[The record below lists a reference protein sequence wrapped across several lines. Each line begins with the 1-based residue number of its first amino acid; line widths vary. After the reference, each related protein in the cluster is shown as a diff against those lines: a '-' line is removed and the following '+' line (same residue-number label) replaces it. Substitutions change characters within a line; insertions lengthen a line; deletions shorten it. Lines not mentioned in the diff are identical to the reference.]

1 MAFSGC
7 TSKLNGPKQPDT
19 NTAVKPAP
27 LPATPPEPAYDST
40 AFAPLHPRALASRV
54 PPLLSLKKSWTT
66 SMNRARIIYLLKT
79 YMSIW

>member
-1 MAFSGC
+1 MFSGC

-54 PPLLSLKKSWTT
+54 TVLMFHDVVIERRKGGV
-66 SMNRARIIYLLKT
+66 
-79 YMSIW
+79 